1 MESVQGKVAVLTGAA
16 RGIGKAIA
24 TRLVELGAK
33 VVIGDI
39 LVQGQQTADELNEKH
54 QGQVATFLKTD
65 VTKYKDNKA
74 LFQFAEKQFGGVDCV
89 VLGAAVITNE
99 RSAFDLMEDEIDD
112 RMMNVNVAGLIKGT
126 RVALLHLAKRGG
138 GSIVHIASVAGLA
151 SVPNFAT
158 YCASK
163 NAVISY
169 TRSFTL
175 MPEICQVRVNALCPE
190 WVETDMMIA
199 AKSNKEYDP
208 YYDLALKMP
217 HVPMKTV
224 VDTSLILLTD
234 TTKNTQ
240 IMLALQ
246 QGMVEGPSSI
256 TLDSLRDQTTFS
268 DEYKR
273 EREKYNKIAV
283 EIGRAD
289 LDAAMKKYFT

>member
-24 TRLVELGAK
+24 IRLVELGAK

-39 LVQGQQTADELNEKH
+39 LVQGQQTADELNEKY

-74 LFQFAEKQFGGVDCV
+74 LFQLAEKQFGGVDLV

-99 RSAFDLMEDEIDD
+99 RSAFDLMEDD
-112 RMMNVNVAGLIKGT
+112 RMMNINVAGLIKGT

-138 GSIVHIASVAGLA
+138 GSIVHIASMAGLA

-190 WVETDMMIA
+190 WVDTDMMIA

-208 YYDLALKMP
+208 YYDLAMKMP
-217 HVPMKTV
+217 RVPMKTV
-224 VDTSLILLTD
+224 VDTALILLTD

-246 QGMVEGPSSI
+246 QGMVEGPTSS
-256 TLDSLRDQTTFS
+256 TLDSLRDETTLS

-273 EREKYNKIAV
+273 ELEKYNRIAV

-289 LDAAMKKYFT
+289 LDAAMKKYFI